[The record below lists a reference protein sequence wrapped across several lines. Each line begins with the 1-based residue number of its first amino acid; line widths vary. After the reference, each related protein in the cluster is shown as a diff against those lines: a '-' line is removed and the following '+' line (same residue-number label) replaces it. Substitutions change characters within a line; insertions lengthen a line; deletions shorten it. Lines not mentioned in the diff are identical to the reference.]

1 MKKVVQTYK
10 DKEIDH
16 VIVDLWSPP
25 QPYAII
31 TFEHEQACLSV
42 LWYQ

>member
-25 QPYAII
+25 YAII
-31 TFEHEQACLSV
+31 TFEHEQACLAV
-42 LWYQ
+42 LRHQ

>member
-16 VIVDLWSPP
+16 VIVVLWSPP

-31 TFEHEQACLSV
+31 TLEHEHACLAV
-42 LWYQ
+42 LRYQ